1 MYSFKLK
8 QQIMKTIITTI
19 FLIASMAYG
28 QNINIT
34 NAVVYESN
42 YNGNVKSIHFEAF
55 YISLKIDSTSIEY
68 KSLTENFEIH
78 EENTYRIISTTK
90 TNKGV
95 IYLASI
101 GETLY
106 SIEIPKRRFK
116 SVFMI
121 NLGSDRV
128 IRLAGER

>member
-1 MYSFKLK
+1 
-8 QQIMKTIITTI
+8 MKTIITTI
-19 FLIASMAYG
+19 FLIASVAYG

-55 YISLKIDSTSIEY
+55 YISLKIDSTEIKY

-78 EENTYRIISTTK
+78 EEKTYKIISTVK
-90 TNKGV
+90 TNKGI

-101 GETLY
+101 SDTLY
-106 SIEIPKRRFK
+106 SIEIPKRRYK
-116 SVFMI
+116 SVFVVE
-121 NLGSDRV
+121 LGSDRV
-128 IRLAGER
+128 VRLSGDR

>member
-1 MYSFKLK
+1 M
-8 QQIMKTIITTI
+8 
-19 FLIASMAYG
+19 IASVAYG

-42 YNGNVKSIHFEAF
+42 YNVNVKSIHLEAF
-55 YISLKIDSTSIEY
+55 YINLKIDSTSIEY

-78 EENTYRIISTTK
+78 EEKVYKIISQTETK
-90 TNKGV
+90 KGI

-101 GETLY
+101 SETLY

-116 SVFMI
+116 SVFVVE
-121 NLGSDRV
+121 LGSDRV
-128 IRLAGER
+128 IRLSGKR